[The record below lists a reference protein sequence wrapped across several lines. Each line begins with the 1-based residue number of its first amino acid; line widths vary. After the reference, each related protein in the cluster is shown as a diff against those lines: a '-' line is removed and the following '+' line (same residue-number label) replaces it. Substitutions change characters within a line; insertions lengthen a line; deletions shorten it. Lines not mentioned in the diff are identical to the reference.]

1 MDIKIHYCS
10 VWNYKPRA
18 AGLAA
23 QIKDKTGVSAQM
35 VSGSNGIY
43 DVVVDDRIIF
53 SKHKEN
59 RFPENAEI
67 LDLLK

>member
-1 MDIKIHYCS
+1 
-10 VWNYKPRA
+10 
-18 AGLAA
+18 
-23 QIKDKTGVSAQM
+23 M